1 MQIKVVFYYITLLTG
16 LFLLMVNLYGLNRDI
31 RVDDFDN
38 QYLLFPNDQPVD
50 FKLTSLELLRRQN
63 ENDIEFASR
72 ITMVIERGMAHIKWI
87 VYPEEQF
94 NQLIPI
100 WENYFLYFMG
110 KYSGIPEFERYH
122 YANHHR
128 SLERGIGICGDASM
142 VMSQLL
148 DEQGIS
154 NKILTFPGHVVV
166 AASFKNGKQYIF
178 DADYGVVI
186 PYSLDEFASN
196 SSKIAKLY
204 SDAGYPR
211 RDFLLFQKIYK
222 ENYNEWDG
230 VEHFITNKYYFEM
243 VAYWLKWPLPICMM
257 LLAIFMLNKTR
268 KRKGKQL
275 DS

>member
-1 MQIKVVFYYITLLTG
+1 
-16 LFLLMVNLYGLNRDI
+16 
-31 RVDDFDN
+31 
-38 QYLLFPNDQPVD
+38 
-50 FKLTSLELLRRQN
+50 
-63 ENDIEFASR
+63 
-72 ITMVIERGMAHIKWI
+72 
-87 VYPEEQF
+87 
-94 NQLIPI
+94 
-100 WENYFLYFMG
+100 MG

-166 AASFKNGKQYIF
+166 AASFENGKQYIF

-196 SSKIAKLY
+196 STEIAKLY
-204 SDAGYPR
+204 SDAGYPL

-222 ENYNEWDG
+222 RNPSVFNG
-230 VEHFITNKYYFEM
+230 VQHFITNKYYFEM
-243 VAYWLKWPLPICMM
+243 ITYWLKWPLPISMM
-257 LLAIFMLNKTR
+257 LFAIFKLYKTKSR
-268 KRKGKQL
+268 K
-275 DS
+275 S

>member
-1 MQIKVVFYYITLLTG
+1 
-16 LFLLMVNLYGLNRDI
+16 MVNLYGLNRDI

-38 QYLLFPNDQPVD
+38 QYLLFPNDQPAD

-72 ITMVIERGMAHIKWI
+72 ITTVIERGMAHIKWI

-122 YANHHR
+122 YANYHR

-166 AASFKNGKQYIF
+166 VASFKNGKQYIF

-186 PYSLDEFASN
+186 PYSLDELASN
-196 SSKIAKLY
+196 SSEIAKLY

-222 ENYNEWDG
+222 QTPSVFNG
-230 VEHFITNKYYFEM
+230 VQHFITNKYYFEM
-243 VAYWLKWPLPICMM
+243 ITYWLKWPLPIGMM

-268 KRKGKQL
+268 KQKGKQL
-275 DS
+275 DC

>member
-1 MQIKVVFYYITLLTG
+1 VQIKVVFYYITLLTG
-16 LFLLMVNLYGLNRDI
+16 LFLMMTNLYGLNRDI

-38 QYLLFPNDQPVD
+38 QYLLFSNDQPAD
-50 FKLTSLELLRRQN
+50 FNLTSLELIRRQN

-72 ITMVIERGMAHIKWI
+72 ITTVVAKGLAHIHWI

-122 YANHHR
+122 YANYRR

-142 VMSQLL
+142 IMSQLL
-148 DEQGIS
+148 NEQGIS

-166 AASFKNGKQYIF
+166 VASFKNGEQYIF
-178 DADYGVVI
+178 DADYGITV
-186 PYSLDEFASN
+186 PYSLNEVASN

-204 SDAGYPR
+204 SDAGYPYR
-211 RDFLLFQKIYK
+211 EFLFIQKMYK
-222 ENYNEWDG
+222 GNYGEWDG
-230 VEHFITNKYYFEM
+230 VEHFITKKYYFEIIT
-243 VAYWLKWPLPICMM
+243 YWLKWPLPICMV
-257 LLAIFMLNKTR
+257 LVAIFMLGKTR
-268 KRKGKQL
+268 RQKGKL
-275 DS
+275 SAS